1 MEQRTERAYRLIWA
15 TEHLELCDQE
25 DDVEICE
32 FPGWE
37 ETNGFYETT
46 PYTLPEP
53 VVFYTDTDFSLY
65 TDYPTN
71 NVYWPVMS
79 RRMYYTLLTV
89 GDFPHRVIPIATM
102 DGSKFTFEPERRFL
116 ANGQPNPDITHFDDF
131 VAVQLL
137 EESNYFDFEHS
148 IYKPS
153 PKFPEWVH
161 SVERFVLNEP
171 PEGFPPL
178 FRLSAYSVA
187 LFISAKA
194 RDVLKESGIR
204 GTAYYPLDR
213 LQSEVDIPVQLP
225 VYP

>member
-15 TEHLELCDQE
+15 TQHLEFCDQE
-25 DDVEICE
+25 YEIE
-32 FPGWE
+32 IRESPELEW
-37 ETNGFYETT
+37 TASLMETT
-46 PYTLPEP
+46 PSSLPDP
-53 VVFYTDTDFSLY
+53 VVFYTDPDFSLY

-116 ANGQPNPDITHFDDF
+116 ASGQPNSDITHFDDF

-137 EESNYFDFEHS
+137 EHSNYFNFEHS
-148 IYKPS
+148 EYEAS
-153 PKFPEWVH
+153 PKYPDLVR
-161 SVERFVLNEP
+161 SVDKYVLNEP
-171 PEGFPPL
+171 STGFPPL
-178 FRLSAYSVA
+178 FRLSASA
-187 LFISAKA
+187 ATLFISAKA
-194 RDVLKESGIR
+194 REVLQDAGIR

-225 VYP
+225 TYS